1 MSFLAEPWSAAGEI
15 AALFMGQPPPVP
27 ARAAAAVQ
35 CRDPS
40 PTLERPPLVSKIRVL
55 LGMLVL
61 LALAIGAIALLA
73 AVKANAMW
81 FTIVPLGILFLG
93 ASLIRSLG
101 WFNKESR

>member
-1 MSFLAEPWSAAGEI
+1 MSFLAELWSAAREI
-15 AALFMGQPPPVP
+15 VALSGGQLLPVP
-27 ARAAAAVQ
+27 RRAPVAVL
-35 CRDPS
+35 CSDPS
-40 PTLERPPLVSKIRVL
+40 ATLERPPLVSKIRVV

-73 AVKANAMW
+73 AVKANAVW

>member
-1 MSFLAEPWSAAGEI
+1 M
-15 AALFMGQPPPVP
+15 
-27 ARAAAAVQ
+27 
-35 CRDPS
+35 
-40 PTLERPPLVSKIRVL
+40 VSKIRVL

-73 AVKANAMW
+73 AVKANPVW

-101 WFNKESR
+101 WFNKES